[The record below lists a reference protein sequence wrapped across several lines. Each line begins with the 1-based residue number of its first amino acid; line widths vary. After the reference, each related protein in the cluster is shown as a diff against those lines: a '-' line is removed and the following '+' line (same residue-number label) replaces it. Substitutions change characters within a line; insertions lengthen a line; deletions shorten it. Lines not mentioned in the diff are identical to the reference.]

1 MRLIIESILVN
12 ASLNSMFDVCKYFDK
27 LANCF
32 KTSDAK
38 SYPKIKPHWL
48 IDKNNDDACDAVL
61 ELQIIVV

>member
-1 MRLIIESILVN
+1 
-12 ASLNSMFDVCKYFDK
+12 MFDVCKYFDK